1 VGGLTKGATYVFR
14 VKAVTDAGTGPASR
28 VSAKALAAGL
38 PGKIKSVVGKSTKT
52 PGQLLV
58 TWKAIALNG
67 APRAIYRV
75 SVLVAGKWSKAAK
88 PKIPSCTFNRLKPG
102 TYSVKVTATT
112 VEGSTTAIKTGIRL
126 AK

>member
-1 VGGLTKGATYVFR
+1 
-14 VKAVTDAGTGPASR
+14 
-28 VSAKALAAGL
+28 
-38 PGKIKSVVGKSTKT
+38 
-52 PGQLLV
+52 
-58 TWKAIALNG
+58 
-67 APRAIYRV
+67 
-75 SVLVAGKWSKAAK
+75 VLVAGKWSKAAK